1 MGWKENRRR
10 KRRWYKKF
18 DAIAV
23 ALVARVSNQQATVT
37 MADILRLFYQ
47 FAVAHRLFKYN
58 WIKESAAESLLLVD
72 KDRGLGNIQVT
83 GKVRRDEARG
93 PSPLAV
99 VYEDF
104 AEANRAVQQ
113 VGRLDRKPG
122 VVAYRPS
129 VNDKPVYDNGLP
141 PAPDNKEPEPPF

>member
-37 MADILRLFYQ
+37 VADIMRLFYQ

-58 WIKESAAESLLLVD
+58 WIRESAVESLLLVA
-72 KDRGLGNIQVT
+72 KDRALENILVL
-83 GKVRRDEARG
+83 GKVRDNTRPQSEVG
-93 PSPLAV
+93 
-99 VYEDF
+99 VYMDKEF
-104 AEANRAVQQ
+104 EQSSQQ
-113 VGRLDRKPG
+113 AGRFYKLVGRKPST
-122 VVAYRPS
+122 YI
-129 VNDKPVYDNGLP
+129 DKPVYDNGLP
-141 PAPDNKEPEPPF
+141 PAPAKQEPPF